1 MASQNSFEI
10 EILPDG
16 TLRVTTASFAG
27 PVHIAADKLMLF
39 LAENLDTGQRI
50 KLSHAREAEHEKM
63 HAGGIGHKH

>member
-16 TLRVTTASFAG
+16 TLKVTTAIFAG

-39 LAENLDTGQRI
+39 LAENLDAGQRV
-50 KLSHAREAEHEKM
+50 KLSHAREQEHEHM